1 MGNNNP
7 LVSVIVPNY
16 CHSMY
21 LDERILSI
29 LNQTYNNFELIILDD
44 CSPDNGASRSVI
56 EKYRDNSHISQ
67 IIFNEKNS
75 GSTFKQWEKGINL
88 AKGEFIWIA
97 ESDDCCEPTLLEQ
110 LLTPIIGNSNVS
122 ISFCRSITFTDE
134 TRLGQVDPK
143 KIEAGCINGIK
154 FIHDFMKSGNA
165 IVNASSAIFRKDVY
179 KQINDDY
186 KFYKGAG
193 DRLFWIFL
201 AERGD
206 VYFVEKPLNYFRQHI
221 KNTTKSCNQSG
232 INQIE
237 DKKILDYIYNK
248 GYLTKK
254 EYKKVVREYVKF
266 HIFQMVTDK
275 KLKSKL
281 YKIWHFDFFN
291 QMSLKIESWYGRFN
305 HNSYL

>member
-1 MGNNNP
+1 M
-7 LVSVIVPNY
+7 
-16 CHSMY
+16 
-21 LDERILSI
+21 D
-29 LNQTYNNFELIILDD
+29 
-44 CSPDNGASRSVI
+44 
-56 EKYRDNSHISQ
+56 
-67 IIFNEKNS
+67 
-75 GSTFKQWEKGINL
+75 
-88 AKGEFIWIA
+88 
-97 ESDDCCEPTLLEQ
+97 
-110 LLTPIIGNSNVS
+110 
-122 ISFCRSITFTDE
+122 
-134 TRLGQVDPK
+134 
-143 KIEAGCINGIK
+143 
-154 FIHDFMKSGNA
+154 
-165 IVNASSAIFRKDVY
+165 
-179 KQINDDY
+179 
-186 KFYKGAG
+186 
-193 DRLFWIFL
+193 FL

-281 YKIWHFDFFN
+281 YKIWHFDLFN